1 MPQFEDTFRG
11 EWHWICSLLSE
22 RLPYSI
28 HGARSEITPP
38 IGEHG
43 AVFYMERWFATG
55 SETIDGVTLIAIG
68 AGRYKQERTV
78 TDLGHAN
85 HILVNC
91 DREEDIPMIQE
102 IINTV
107 AHSAMRARE
116 FKRDNQKITG
126 EMAIE
131 RYYRRKARGSKTTL
145 REIAEAYGFNESYLS
160 QVKKKYDQAGK
171 WGSKSKKSSDKT

>member
-1 MPQFEDTFRG
+1 MPQFEDTIRG
-11 EWHWICSLLSE
+11 EWHWICSLLAE
-22 RLPYSI
+22 RLPHSI
-28 HGARSEITPP
+28 HGTSSETTPP
-38 IGEHG
+38 TGGSG
-43 AVFYMERWFATG
+43 AVLHIERWFATG
-55 SETIDGVTLIAIG
+55 RETVDGWTLIAIG
-68 AGRYKQERTV
+68 AGRYKQEITI

-91 DREEDIPMIQE
+91 DREEDIPIIQE

-131 RYYRRKARGSKTTL
+131 RYYRRKARGSKVTL
-145 REIAEAYGFNESYLS
+145 REIAETYGFNESYLR
-160 QVKKKYDQAGK
+160 QVKQKYDKEGK
-171 WGSKSKKSSDKT
+171 WGAKRKIPKGNT